1 MEWRLTGA
9 STEMLLRKGDRN
21 YRSNHKGQVQ
31 FPSCCSA
38 FRFLKWESKPTTTA
52 TEIMAAA
59 MTGTNGKA
67 SRTATVKLTQSRSE
81 KANEKVK
88 AWFMEQNKV
97 VVAGERRGMG

>member
-1 MEWRLTGA
+1 
-9 STEMLLRKGDRN
+9 
-21 YRSNHKGQVQ
+21 
-31 FPSCCSA
+31 
-38 FRFLKWESKPTTTA
+38 
-52 TEIMAAA
+52 MAAA

-97 VVAGERRGMG
+97 VVAGESRGMGWNAIYVSLHKCCLDYAEFDKTLDGDLSDVLIAL